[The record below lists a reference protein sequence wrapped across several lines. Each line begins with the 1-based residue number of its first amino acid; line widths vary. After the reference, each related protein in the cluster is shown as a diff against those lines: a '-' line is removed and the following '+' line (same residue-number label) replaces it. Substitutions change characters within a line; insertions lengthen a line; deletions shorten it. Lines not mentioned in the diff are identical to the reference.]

1 MLKRVIFY
9 LSTLCWVNRTFESKR
24 EHLHACS
31 KSESSFKVV
40 LGCWKTNS
48 LSFLNDFWQM
58 KNLARMIIAEDVC
71 CCAHFNSRPNSVIRA
86 SSSSYL
92 LNNGNE
98 IRIVLTT
105 GRSLRKQAILKA
117 KLSIETLFHD
127 AQQQKLE
134 SSAL

>member
-1 MLKRVIFY
+1 
-9 LSTLCWVNRTFESKR
+9 
-24 EHLHACS
+24 
-31 KSESSFKVV
+31 
-40 LGCWKTNS
+40 
-48 LSFLNDFWQM
+48 M

-86 SSSSYL
+86 SPSYL

-98 IRIVLTT
+98 IQIVLTT

-127 AQQQKLE
+127 AQWQKI
-134 SSAL
+134 

>member
-1 MLKRVIFY
+1 
-9 LSTLCWVNRTFESKR
+9 
-24 EHLHACS
+24 
-31 KSESSFKVV
+31 
-40 LGCWKTNS
+40 
-48 LSFLNDFWQM
+48 
-58 KNLARMIIAEDVC
+58 MIIAEDVC

-98 IRIVLTT
+98 IQIVLTT